1 LQKYL
6 RKEDNRGLYMRI
18 SAGAFKGRKIGS
30 RKLFAK
36 REGKDDLRPTP
47 AKVREAIFD
56 ILRNEIEGASWLD
69 LYAGTGTVGMEAL
82 SRGAESVIFIE
93 SVRPRAKAI
102 NDLIDKLNLGSK
114 ASVYCE
120 GTELFLK
127 RASLTGETYDII
139 FADPPYASGEIE
151 KIVPLINKYGIL
163 DAQGVLLCEH
173 GAKAIIPEAAGS
185 LQLKKQYR
193 YGDTRLALYRKEQ

>member
-1 LQKYL
+1 
-6 RKEDNRGLYMRI
+6 MRI
-18 SAGAFKGRKIGS
+18 SAGEFKGRKVGTK
-30 RKLFAK
+30 KLLAK
-36 REGKDDLRPTP
+36 RAGNDDLRPTS

-56 ILRNEIEGASWLD
+56 ILRNEIEGSSLLD
-69 LYAGTGTVGMEAL
+69 LYAGTGTIGIEAL
-82 SRGAESVIFIE
+82 SRGAESVVFIE

-102 NDLIDKLNLGSK
+102 NDLIDKLNLGAK

-120 GTELFLK
+120 ETEAFLK

-139 FADPPYASGEIE
+139 FADPPYASDELE
-151 KIVPLINKYGIL
+151 KILPLINKYGML
-163 DAQGVLLCEH
+163 DAQGVLVCEH

-193 YGDTRLALYRKEQ
+193 YGDTRLALYRNEV